1 MCEAGIAIDIGTT
14 TVAAAAFQLK
24 TGKFL
29 FSEGAENPQRRAGS
43 DVMARIS
50 FAVSKDKKNAE
61 KNLLFLKNEIVSCV
75 ETLCRNLFEKVSFS
89 FISDRAGRARISK
102 IVITGNTTMLSLFLG
117 LDVSGLAVFPFKS
130 PSDFGFTKSGSEF
143 FKSDFLKNAE
153 VFFPPAPSAFFGS
166 DAFCSV
172 AACFFK
178 EGGFGIKSD
187 CGIQNSDGGI
197 CDCNADIV
205 PGTNNAA
212 TNSNAG
218 SAKNGATGF
227 ASNNAATT
235 DFNSATSNGFNG
247 AASSLFN
254 KNVFIC
260 DAGTNCEMAVWSPRL
275 KKIFTTSSAAGPAFE
290 AQGIECGMSSSC
302 GAVEKVLFD
311 GDRAK
316 LSVIGGGEPCGI
328 CGSGLLS
335 AVSAFYKKE
344 IISTDGTFLENA
356 ACTKTAACTDSSCG
370 TFLENASGMINATYT
385 KTDAGM
391 INAADVKTAAFKA
404 NPVALSGGKFFL
416 SEKVYLSQNDI
427 RNFQLAKSAVRTG
440 LEVLCRAVAG
450 VGDTGKNA
458 VAGATS
464 EIALVSDNAGGTREN
479 SVLFLCGGFGS
490 HLNVKDALVTGMI
503 PDLFGKNGERAF
515 NMGNTALY
523 GASLFLTDG
532 TLDGSICKKICG
544 LFKDSEYINLSE
556 YEGFQDLFI
565 KNLGL
570 PD

>member
-1 MCEAGIAIDIGTT
+1 MLCKICRHCGLCEGDGSFVEKNISVEKTCSDIPAGKDSLLCEAGIAVDIGTT

-50 FAVSKDKKNAE
+50 FAVSKDKETAE

-89 FISDRAGRARISK
+89 FLSDRAGRAHLSK

-117 LDVSGLAVFPFKS
+117 LDVSGLAAFPFKS
-130 PSDFGFTKSGSEF
+130 PSDFGFTKSGSEIF
-143 FKSDFLKNAE
+143 TSDFLKNAE

-166 DAFCSV
+166 DAFCS
-172 AACFFK
+172 AIACIFK
-178 EGGFGIKSD
+178 EGGFGIQS
-187 CGIQNSDGGI
+187 GGI
-197 CDCNADIV
+197 CDSNADIE
-205 PGTNNAA
+205 PG
-212 TNSNAG
+212 TNSNADIG
-218 SAKNGATGF
+218 SGT
-227 ASNNAATT
+227 
-235 DFNSATSNGFNG
+235 NS

-302 GAVEKVLFD
+302 GAVEKVSFD
-311 GDRAK
+311 GDMAK

-344 IISTDGTFLENA
+344 IISADGTFA
-356 ACTKTAACTDSSCG
+356 GDSSG
-370 TFLENASGMINATYT
+370 
-385 KTDAGM
+385 D
-391 INAADVKTAAFKA
+391 
-404 NPVALSGGKFFL
+404 KFFL
-416 SEKVYLSQNDI
+416 SEKVCLSQNDI

-440 LEVLCRAVAG
+440 LDVLIDR
-450 VGDTGKNA
+450 
-458 VAGATS
+458 AGAASSS
-464 EIALVSDNAGGTREN
+464 EGN
-479 SVLFLCGGFGS
+479 VLFLCGGFGS

-556 YEGFQDLFI
+556 DEGFQELFI

-570 PD
+570 PE